1 MWDILKSSKE
11 EQVLLKVKTYLTK
24 HDNFHNK
31 HVKEVTWGDDKRNTF
46 RKFSRV
52 FSCNNKNETNKIAYS
67 L

>member
-1 MWDILKSSKE
+1 
-11 EQVLLKVKTYLTK
+11 VGYFKVKQGRASSFKTGLTK
-24 HDNFHNK
+24 HGNFHNK